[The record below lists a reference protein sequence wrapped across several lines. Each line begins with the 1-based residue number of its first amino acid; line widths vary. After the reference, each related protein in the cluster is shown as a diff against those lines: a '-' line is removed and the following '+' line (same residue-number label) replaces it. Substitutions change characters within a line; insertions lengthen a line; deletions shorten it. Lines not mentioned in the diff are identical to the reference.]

1 MAKNY
6 TSIALNFLPER
17 ELEIIG
23 AITAEKMSLMREK
36 ALAKLKES
44 AEIDGFRKG
53 NAPESMIVRKVGE
66 MRLLEEAAEIA
77 LSEEYPNILEE
88 HNIDAIGRPEIAI
101 TKMAPGN
108 DLEFKIKT
116 ALMPEVKLTEYKKV
130 AKRGNSVE
138 TKSSPVTDDEI
149 DAVILNIR
157 QNIAHE
163 KVHSES
169 GGGSEHNHRK

>member
-101 TKMAPGN
+101 TKKAPGN
-108 DLEFKIKT
+108 PLVFKNKNSH
-116 ALMPEVKLTEYKKV
+116 MP
-130 AKRGNSVE
+130 
-138 TKSSPVTDDEI
+138 
-149 DAVILNIR
+149 
-157 QNIAHE
+157 
-163 KVHSES
+163 
-169 GGGSEHNHRK
+169 